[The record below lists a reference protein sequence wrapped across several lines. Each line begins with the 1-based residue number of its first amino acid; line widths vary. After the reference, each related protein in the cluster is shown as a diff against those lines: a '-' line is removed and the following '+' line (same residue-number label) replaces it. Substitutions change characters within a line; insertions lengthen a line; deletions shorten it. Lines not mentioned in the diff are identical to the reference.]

1 MLPQQE
7 FLPDQS
13 FLVKSNFFFAGN
25 SEICLFMKS
34 KEDKEDKMHP
44 LFFYTDIFA
53 KSPHFNPPPGTSQVK
68 DCISQYSVLND
79 EAKAVRE
86 RSSGANIFVFIETNK
101 IFTNFSR
108 NEDLSGLKVILCKR
122 RGGIGALLFIFD
134 LFHHEGNTLSV
145 STFQLRLQR

>member
-34 KEDKEDKMHP
+34 KEDKRHP
-44 LFFYTDIFA
+44 FFFYTDIFA

-68 DCISQYSVLND
+68 DCISHQYSVLND

-86 RSSGANIFVFIETNK
+86 RSSGANIFVFVETNK

-145 STFQLRLQR
+145 IESSREFVEGV

>member
-1 MLPQQE
+1 
-7 FLPDQS
+7 
-13 FLVKSNFFFAGN
+13 
-25 SEICLFMKS
+25 MKS
-34 KEDKEDKMHP
+34 KEDKRHP
-44 LFFYTDIFA
+44 FFFYTDIFA

-68 DCISQYSVLND
+68 DCISHQYSVLND

-122 RGGIGALLFIFD
+122 EGGIGSLLFIFD